1 MAENPANPTTS
12 SASEEAKAAPEGEP
26 TRERVDRGLSDLVK
40 RAMSAGLE
48 VANRSKDDFVRVATT
63 EMRAWLDRLDLQ
75 SELARALA
83 KMVVEVKAEI
93 RFRPRT
99 DGKLEPEASGRGQG
113 QADAQ
118 DLIGRPHAPM

>member
-1 MAENPANPTTS
+1 MADNPANYPGAG
-12 SASEEAKAAPEGEP
+12 ASDDGKPGSEGEP
-26 TRERVDRGLSDLVK
+26 TRERGDRGLSDLVK

-48 VANRSKDDFVRVATT
+48 VASRSKDDFVRVATT

-75 SELARALA
+75 SELARAMA

-99 DGKLEPEASGRGQG
+99 DDKLEPEVKSE
-113 QADAQ
+113 
-118 DLIGRPHAPM
+118 IKVKPTTKT

>member
-1 MAENPANPTTS
+1 MVENQAHPTT
-12 SASEEAKAAPEGEP
+12 ASVSDEDKAVHEGEP

-48 VANRSKDDFVRVATT
+48 VASRSKDDFVRVATT

-75 SELARALA
+75 SELTKALA

-93 RFRPRT
+93 RFRPRN
-99 DGKLEPEASGRGQG
+99 DGKLEPEAKSE
-113 QADAQ
+113 
-118 DLIGRPHAPM
+118 IKVKPTPKT

>member
-1 MAENPANPTTS
+1 MRASLAPMAENPANHS
-12 SASEEAKAAPEGEP
+12 AASASEDAKAGLEGEP

-48 VANRSKDDFVRVATT
+48 AATRSKDDFVRVATT

-75 SELARALA
+75 SELGRALA

-93 RFRPRT
+93 RFRPRS
-99 DGKLEPEASGRGQG
+99 DGKLEPEAKSE
-113 QADAQ
+113 
-118 DLIGRPHAPM
+118 IKVKPMAKP